1 MRKRI
6 FIAFLPLLL
15 YSCNSI
21 INTAYDDTTARYNA
35 YFLAN
40 ESIEKIENDLLESTL
55 ENYDSLIELTYTID
69 TNKISGLKEKKDD
82 IIKKLS
88 ILIQRHPG
96 SKYVFPS
103 YALIGK
109 ARLLS
114 LDLNQSITTLKY
126 VNSKS
131 DNELAKQMALIFLMR
146 AYTEKEDYAS
156 AQEVLN
162 FLRKNTIAKNLK
174 IEYHLNT
181 HYLFKK
187 QNKIDLILNELYE
200 LEKIVKKRN
209 LLNKIYF
216 GIGQIQILNKDYESA
231 QIYFKKCLTN
241 NPSFAMEFTA
251 KIFYARTLVN
261 VDETETSKYFLK
273 LIKDKKNTE
282 NLFRIYYEIA
292 KLSESKMKF
301 EDAIKNYNTSIR
313 NNKKNKNLLFYS
325 YKNIADIYYS
335 NINNFKSAK
344 LYYDSALNNINRE
357 FKGYNSLKEKSDV
370 LTELVENLE
379 IINNNDSLINL
390 TLIPEIELNEILE
403 QTLKLNSEKKKKEKV
418 RNSQQNFLQDNPK
431 IIIASNSDGQWYFD
445 NESMKSIGKNDFQRI
460 WGNRE
465 LKDNWRIMSKISFS
479 NEYEESIVIQNNI
492 DEGSEV
498 NKDEEKNILNLKSS
512 LPFEQS
518 DKDKLIKEIEK
529 AYYNI
534 GKIYIQKLNEQEQGI
549 ETYMEFIERFKSSEY
564 LAEIYYQLYL
574 ISEDREKYKNLILN
588 NYSETDYYK
597 LIINPNYQIDEFQE
611 LNLLKRI
618 YNDLYENLKA
628 GNNFYVINKVDSL
641 KLKYEKN
648 PFYENILLL
657 QLIGRGKE
665 AGNFSLQFELKRFL
679 KNAVGKSAISYAST
693 LLKSAEEV
701 HKSFIFSGIPNF
713 KNNLDTNYYFFIF
726 SSEEFR
732 QIFNDRLRNLLNKV
746 NLPESIYEF
755 ELREG
760 VNFDIVYLES
770 KENLQILESEFNSS
784 LSIEES
790 NGNTNFVVGE
800 KNMNLIFRSKNYIE
814 FKKFYKK

>member
-162 FLRKNTIAKNLK
+162 FLRKNTIAKNLE

-200 LEKIVKKRN
+200 LEKIVKKRS

-261 VDETETSKYFLK
+261 VDETETNKYFLK

-282 NLFRIYYEIA
+282 NLFRIYYELA

-301 EDAIKNYNTSIR
+301 EDAIKNYETSIR

-325 YKNIADIYYS
+325 YKNIADIYYG

-357 FKGYNSLKEKSDV
+357 FKDYNILKEKSDV

-418 RNSQQNFLQDNPK
+418 RNRQQNFLQDNPK
-431 IIIASNSDGQWYFD
+431 IIIASTSDGQWYFD

-460 WGNRE
+460 WGSRE

-479 NEYEESIVIQNNI
+479 NQYEESIVFQNNN
-492 DEGSEV
+492 DEDSEV
-498 NKDEEKNILNLKSS
+498 TTDEENNILNLKSS

-518 DKDKLIKEIEK
+518 DKDELIKEIEK
-529 AYYNI
+529 AYYNV

-574 ISEDREKYKNLILN
+574 ISEDREKYKNIILN

-628 GNNFYVINKVDSL
+628 GNNLYVINKVDSL

-679 KNAVGKSAISYAST
+679 NYAVGKSAISYAST

-726 SSEEFR
+726 SSQEFR
-732 QIFNDRLRNLLNKV
+732 QNFNDRLRNLLNKL

-770 KENLQILESEFNSS
+770 K
-784 LSIEES
+784 
-790 NGNTNFVVGE
+790 
-800 KNMNLIFRSKNYIE
+800 
-814 FKKFYKK
+814 

>member
-162 FLRKNTIAKNLK
+162 FLRKNTIAKNLE

-261 VDETETSKYFLK
+261 VDETETNKYFLK

-301 EDAIKNYNTSIR
+301 EDAIKNYKTSIR

-325 YKNIADIYYS
+325 YKNIADIYYG

-357 FKGYNSLKEKSDV
+357 FKNYNILKEKSDV

-418 RNSQQNFLQDNPK
+418 RNNQQNFLQDNPK
-431 IIIASNSDGQWYFD
+431 IIIASTSDGQWYFD

-460 WGNRE
+460 WGSRE

-479 NEYEESIVIQNNI
+479 NQYEESIVFQNNN
-492 DEGSEV
+492 DEDSEV
-498 NKDEEKNILNLKSS
+498 TTDEENNILNLKSS

-518 DKDKLIKEIEK
+518 DKDELIKEIEK
-529 AYYNI
+529 AYYNV

-574 ISEDREKYKNLILN
+574 ISEDREKYKNIILN

-628 GNNFYVINKVDSL
+628 GNNLYVINKVDSL

-679 KNAVGKSAISYAST
+679 NYAAGKSAISYAST

-726 SSEEFR
+726 SSQEFR
-732 QIFNDRLRNLLNKV
+732 QNFNDRLRNLLNKL

-770 KENLQILESEFNSS
+770 KENLQFLEYEFNSS

>member
-162 FLRKNTIAKNLK
+162 FLRKNTIAKNLE

-200 LEKIVKKRN
+200 LEKIVKKRS

-261 VDETETSKYFLK
+261 VDETETNKYFLK

-282 NLFRIYYEIA
+282 NLFRIYYELA

-301 EDAIKNYNTSIR
+301 EDAIKNYETSIR

-325 YKNIADIYYS
+325 YKNIADIYYG

-357 FKGYNSLKEKSDV
+357 FKDYNILKEKSDV

-418 RNSQQNFLQDNPK
+418 RNRQQNFLQDNPK
-431 IIIASNSDGQWYFD
+431 IIIASTSDGQWYFD

-460 WGNRE
+460 WGSRE

-479 NEYEESIVIQNNI
+479 NQYEESIVFQNNN
-492 DEGSEV
+492 DEDSEV
-498 NKDEEKNILNLKSS
+498 TTDEENNILNLKSS

-518 DKDKLIKEIEK
+518 DKDELIKEIEK
-529 AYYNI
+529 AYYNV

-574 ISEDREKYKNLILN
+574 ISEDREKYKNIILN

-628 GNNFYVINKVDSL
+628 GNNLYVINKVDSL

-679 KNAVGKSAISYAST
+679 NYAVGKSAISYAST

-726 SSEEFR
+726 SSQEFR
-732 QIFNDRLRNLLNKV
+732 QNFNDRLKNLLNKL

-770 KENLQILESEFNSS
+770 K
-784 LSIEES
+784 
-790 NGNTNFVVGE
+790 
-800 KNMNLIFRSKNYIE
+800 
-814 FKKFYKK
+814 

>member
-1 MRKRI
+1 M
-6 FIAFLPLLL
+6 
-15 YSCNSI
+15 
-21 INTAYDDTTARYNA
+21 
-35 YFLAN
+35 
-40 ESIEKIENDLLESTL
+40 
-55 ENYDSLIELTYTID
+55 
-69 TNKISGLKEKKDD
+69 
-82 IIKKLS
+82 
-88 ILIQRHPG
+88 
-96 SKYVFPS
+96 
-103 YALIGK
+103 
-109 ARLLS
+109 
-114 LDLNQSITTLKY
+114 
-126 VNSKS
+126 
-131 DNELAKQMALIFLMR
+131 
-146 AYTEKEDYAS
+146 
-156 AQEVLN
+156 
-162 FLRKNTIAKNLK
+162 
-174 IEYHLNT
+174 
-181 HYLFKK
+181 
-187 QNKIDLILNELYE
+187 
-200 LEKIVKKRN
+200 
-209 LLNKIYF
+209 
-216 GIGQIQILNKDYESA
+216 
-231 QIYFKKCLTN
+231 
-241 NPSFAMEFTA
+241 
-251 KIFYARTLVN
+251 
-261 VDETETSKYFLK
+261 
-273 LIKDKKNTE
+273 
-282 NLFRIYYEIA
+282 
-292 KLSESKMKF
+292 
-301 EDAIKNYNTSIR
+301 
-313 NNKKNKNLLFYS
+313 LFYS
-325 YKNIADIYYS
+325 YKNIADIYYG

-357 FKGYNSLKEKSDV
+357 FKDYNILKEKSDV

-431 IIIASNSDGQWYFD
+431 IIIASTSDGQWYFD

-460 WGNRE
+460 WGSRE

-479 NEYEESIVIQNNI
+479 NQYEESIVFQNNN
-492 DEGSEV
+492 DEDSEV
-498 NKDEEKNILNLKSS
+498 TTDEENNILNLKSS

-518 DKDKLIKEIEK
+518 DKDELIKEIEK
-529 AYYNI
+529 AYYNV
-534 GKIYIQKLNEQEQGI
+534 GKIYIQKLNEKEQGI

-564 LAEIYYQLYL
+564 LAEVYYQLYL
-574 ISEDREKYKNLILN
+574 ISEDREKYKNIILN

-628 GNNFYVINKVDSL
+628 GNNLYVINKVDSL

-679 KNAVGKSAISYAST
+679 NYAVGKSAISYAST

-726 SSEEFR
+726 SSQEFR
-732 QIFNDRLRNLLNKV
+732 QNFNDRLRNLLNKL

-770 KENLQILESEFNSS
+770 KENLQFLEYEFNSS